1 MQFTRDNVD
10 YKISY
15 SKMNSGRRED
25 GVSIQSLKAN
35 FEAGQKK
42 LGFEV
47 IDQDGHLDYSFN
59 GDGPGMDDENERIRF
74 LESWTFLFLD
84 NLDNQ
89 VSLHFIHLYRHTM
102 ALLSDGKFES
112 DFDSD
117 SDNSD
122 ESDDSDGSDR
132 EGLTMIEE

>member
-15 SKMNSGRRED
+15 SKMNSGSRED

-42 LGFEV
+42 LGFDV

-74 LESWTFLFLD
+74 LESWTFLFSD
-84 NLDNQ
+84 DQ
-89 VSLHFIHLYRHTM
+89 VSLHLIHLYHHTM

-117 SDNSD
+117 SDSSD